1 MTDFNDFEIDENDF
15 EEMVKEM
22 SLMSGFELGALNTV
36 MPITTKKLF
45 PKYNEMPLWNSFI
58 ESNPETDKVN
68 QYGFIDFPEP
78 MPKNKY
84 TQ

>member
-1 MTDFNDFEIDENDF
+1 MTDFNDLEIDENDI

-36 MPITTKKLF
+36 MPITTRSMF
-45 PKYNEMPLWNSFI
+45 PKYNEMPVWNSFA
-58 ESNPETDKVN
+58 ENPETDKAN
-68 QYGFIDFPEP
+68 EYGFMDFPTP
-78 MPKNKY
+78 QPQNKY